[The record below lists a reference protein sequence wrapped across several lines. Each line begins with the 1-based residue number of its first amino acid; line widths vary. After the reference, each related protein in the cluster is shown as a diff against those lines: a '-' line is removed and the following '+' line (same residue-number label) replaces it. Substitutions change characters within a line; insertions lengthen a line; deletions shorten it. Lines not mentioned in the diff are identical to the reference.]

1 MLLWLG
7 KGFKR
12 HRVAFL
18 LFVSFDLNNF
28 ALQRYFSVY
37 FFFFCFFTCISSF
50 GLANRYVWLMV
61 SDYNKLHCDVMLN
74 LLHNIRMRN
83 MHICL
88 PWECTCSGN
97 SYFTG
102 YFFFSFMIYNI
113 LFVHLLQ
120 FLSYSV
126 AFSFCYQVHTTRPE
140 TNKCKVREK
149 VSEWEIEKEKDKIE

>member
-102 YFFFSFMIYNI
+102 YFFFLLWYTTSF
-113 LFVHLLQ
+113 LFICYSFSLT
-120 FLSYSV
+120 LSLFHSV
-126 AFSFCYQVHTTRPE
+126 TKCIPLDLKP
-140 TNKCKVREK
+140 TNVKWEK
-149 VSEWEIEKEKDKIE
+149 KWVSGR